1 MSALHSV
8 ATYIQSGSS
17 ELDITSYADL
27 TRAYQTAMERL
38 YHDIDAQLKPHEDR
52 DKCVYRKTA
61 KRTPNR
67 SIHTIYNV
75 ILELEK
81 LKQGRLP
88 NKHVFPRKAYKK
100 VSQTVPMFLSTELSQ
115 QLLMSTQPPRPE
127 TSNTA
132 STPDENTAS
141 APDEN
146 AASTPDENTAS
157 APDENAASTPD
168 ENTASAPDE
177 NAASTPDENTASA
190 PDENTASAPHAD
202 TASAPHANAATH
214 RRNNRRNKRRR
225 PKPMNSNKRSTNKR
239 NRRQPKKSNANKS
252 TQDEILASFAEGTSL
267 LSESDSDSD

>member
-177 NAASTPDENTASA
+177 N
-190 PDENTASAPHAD
+190 TASAPHAD